1 MGLILVIVNY
11 FTEFD
16 YLTTVIKKLFLEE
29 LKDKKFYARFIN
41 DDGTVKKEKMNC
53 C

>member
-1 MGLILVIVNY
+1 MGVIVVIVSY

-16 YLTTVIKKLFLEE
+16 YLTTVIKRLFLEE
-29 LKDKKFYARFIN
+29 LSDKKFYSRFLN
-41 DDGTVKKEKMNC
+41 DDGTVKKDEKNC